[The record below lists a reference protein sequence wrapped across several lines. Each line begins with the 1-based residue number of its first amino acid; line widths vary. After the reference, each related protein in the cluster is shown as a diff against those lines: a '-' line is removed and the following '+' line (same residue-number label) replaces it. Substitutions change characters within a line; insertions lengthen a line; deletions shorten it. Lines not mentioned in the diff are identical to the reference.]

1 VESFFKVITLD
12 FDTEVL
18 DDDIVTLFWEKDFQ
32 NIQYVVD
39 EAVLADE
46 EDYESSAVVEAKEET
61 NEPDNLMKAYEDA
74 FKESEIEKETSIV
87 PLTDR
92 DLQALLAEF
101 EKDSQEKTGKLVNIL
116 FELMYLSETRQ
127 DFDDVSVFL
136 MNTIQYAVMHGD
148 IHIATDILSKLKV
161 LSENKNIAEEI
172 KKYLRKVMMYAG
184 SEAVINQLGEFL
196 DSGQDVDEKT
206 FDDFVKFLEKNA
218 IPPFMKMLGELKSIH
233 ARKIVI
239 DALTYL
245 GPKDLLL
252 LSGGLN
258 DSRWY
263 VVRNIIYIM
272 RKIAD
277 KRL

>member
-1 VESFFKVITLD
+1 LQLKIKQNEIFFCSEQVYSSSEKEDNLALYFFKDGLREITFKKGLTNEEVESFFKVITLD

-46 EDYESSAVVEAKEET
+46 EDYEASAVVEAKEET

-74 FKESEIEKETSIV
+74 FKESEIEKEASIV

-92 DLQALLAEF
+92 DLQALLTEF

-136 MNTIQYAVMHGD
+136 MNTIQYAVVHGD
-148 IHIATDILSKLKV
+148 IHIVTDILSRLKV
-161 LSENKNIAEEI
+161 LSENKNIAEEV

-218 IPPFMKMLGELKSIH
+218 IPPIMK
-233 ARKIVI
+233 
-239 DALTYL
+239 
-245 GPKDLLL
+245 
-252 LSGGLN
+252 
-258 DSRWY
+258 
-263 VVRNIIYIM
+263 IIC
-272 RKIAD
+272 
-277 KRL
+277 